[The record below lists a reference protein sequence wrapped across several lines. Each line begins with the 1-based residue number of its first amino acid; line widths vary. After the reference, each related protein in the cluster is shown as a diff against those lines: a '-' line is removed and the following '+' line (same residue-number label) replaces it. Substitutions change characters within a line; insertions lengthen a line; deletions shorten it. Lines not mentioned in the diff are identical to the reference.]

1 VLLLGVEHEDRVGGL
16 GHRAQTTEVALE
28 LGELA
33 IEEEGLLLDHDLEL
47 ADLLLA
53 LELEHLADALGDSAE
68 VGEHAAEPTL
78 VHIGHVAAVSG
89 LADRVLG
96 LLLGADEQDGAAIGS
111 HVAHEVVG
119 GLDAAQRLVE
129 IDDVDAIALTEDET
143 LHLRVPTP
151 GLMPEVGT
159 GLDHLAH
166 RDDSHGNLL
175 FCGYPPIRAPK
186 RPQWDRGML

>member
-1 VLLLGVEHEDRVGGL
+1 MLLLGVEHEDRVGGL
-16 GHRAQTTEVALE
+16 GHGAQTTEVALE
-28 LGELA
+28 LGELT

-47 ADLLLA
+47 TDLLLA
-53 LELEHLADALGDSAE
+53 LELEHLADALGDGAE
-68 VGEHAAEPTL
+68 IGEHAAEPAL

-96 LLLGADEQDGAAIGS
+96 LLLGADEQDGAAIGC

-119 GLDAAQRLVE
+119 GLDAAERLVE

-151 GLMPEVGT
+151 GLVPEVGT
-159 GLDHLAH
+159 CLDHLAH

-175 FCGYPPIRAPK
+175 FCGCPPIRAPK